1 MAKQINNCH
10 RLEVMEGAD
19 YKGAYGTFLG
29 GGNVLS
35 LDFIGGHVT
44 ACTCQNA
51 ANFIPRRMMAAPK

>member
-1 MAKQINNCH
+1 
-10 RLEVMEGAD
+10 MEGAD